1 MANDFINFIFKLT
14 EIENPHYYMIG
25 LITFMV
31 IFVFVVERIKQ
42 KRRQIKLIE
51 QAKREREYQIE
62 MMAEAHRRANKDINN
77 NVIGSNNV
85 IINGD
90 NNKIR

>member
-1 MANDFINFIFKLT
+1 MANDFINFIFKLIK
-14 EIENPHYYMIG
+14 IENSHYYMIG

-62 MMAEAHRRANKDINN
+62 MMAEAHRRANKDVNNITGNN
-77 NVIGSNNV
+77 NLIVNGNNNNIG
-85 IINGD
+85 
-90 NNKIR
+90 